1 MKTLGYLKAQT
12 FVSKNPEYSSQTV
25 KDVSFTTVADLI
37 TALLTELM
45 QNYVVGNKMDD
56 RKMRKRIAKMI
67 ELVNGKQE
75 IANLIIRGNPFQSSK
90 QHRFENDQG
99 KIIEVA
105 NEDDQSESYESSQDD
120 TSSHTSDYLPS
131 EIDKGDSLNENLSNL
146 QAANSVGKVQNPVK
160 KQHLKIPRQSTE
172 RRHNSMIV
180 RGGKES
186 QKWLQ
191 EYSNF
196 NLQEQSLN
204 LLQSVHKQHSA
215 LSSRDQAEELSQIQ
229 GSVNA
234 ATTSESSNISQIL
247 TTLDSQHPQ
256 LAESIS

>member
-146 QAANSVGKVQNPVK
+146 
-160 KQHLKIPRQSTE
+160 
-172 RRHNSMIV
+172 
-180 RGGKES
+180 
-186 QKWLQ
+186 
-191 EYSNF
+191 
-196 NLQEQSLN
+196 
-204 LLQSVHKQHSA
+204 
-215 LSSRDQAEELSQIQ
+215 
-229 GSVNA
+229 
-234 ATTSESSNISQIL
+234 
-247 TTLDSQHPQ
+247 
-256 LAESIS
+256 